1 MSDTS
6 RTSTLF
12 ATERAMRSRVL
23 ACCAATTIGSVA
35 LLAYALSH
43 APLPWWLACTLAAL
57 TPVLSN
63 AHYLRTHSQTTVGMI
78 PVALAG
84 LLPSCACAATS
95 APASSAL
102 RMACIGATV
111 ILLTLATIFAW
122 WFWRLRRTYT
132 TRPAVEPGACL
143 IVLGGAI
150 KHGRP
155 CRTLVRRLDTALGLW
170 RQNPGLTI
178 VVTGGPTPDGRTT
191 EAREMARYLRKR
203 GVPNT
208 AIIQEP
214 TARNTRENIERSH
227 ALLAKRNFAGQLCV
241 VSSDYHLWRACR
253 DARTIGVSLTPI
265 AAPTPT
271 ASIPQQWSRE
281 VLTILSS
288 R

>member
-12 ATERAMRSRVL
+12 ATERAMRSWVL
-23 ACCAATTIGSVA
+23 ACCATTTIGSIA
-35 LLAYALSH
+35 LFAYALPH
-43 APLPWWLACTLAAL
+43 APSPWWLACALAAL
-57 TPVLSN
+57 APALSN
-63 AHYLRTHSQTTVGMI
+63 AHYLRTHSQTTVGMM
-78 PVALAG
+78 PVALAS
-84 LLPSCACAATS
+84 LLPACACAATS
-95 APASSAL
+95 VPASSAL
-102 RMACIGATV
+102 GASCIAATV
-111 ILLTLATIFAW
+111 VLLAVACVFAW
-122 WFWRLRRTYT
+122 WFWRLRHTYAA
-132 TRPAVEPGACL
+132 RPAVDSDAAL

-150 KHGRP
+150 RHGRP
-155 CRTLVRRLDTALGLW
+155 CRTLARRLDTALELW

-191 EAREMARYLRKR
+191 EAREMARYLQKR

-208 AIIQEP
+208 AVIQEP
-214 TARNTRENIERSH
+214 TARNTRENIARSH
-227 ALLAKRNFAGQLCV
+227 ALLEERNFAGQLCV

-253 DARTIGVSLTPI
+253 EARTLGVDLTPI

-281 VLTILSS
+281 VLTILSG